1 LTKKSARP
9 ERTVRSAIIHNPEK
23 PAKFAHFPARLLPA
37 DDESGMVKS
46 QRNATLTTGNLMP
59 GREETWQH
67 GKMRR
72 RKSFGS
78 SMMIHVATFTSTPP
92 C

>member
-1 LTKKSARP
+1 M
-9 ERTVRSAIIHNPEK
+9 AIPGNELAMQLQH
-23 PAKFAHFPARLLPA
+23 A
-37 DDESGMVKS
+37 
-46 QRNATLTTGNLMP
+46 TTGNLMP
-59 GREETWQH
+59 GREETWQQ

-78 SMMIHVATFTSTPP
+78 SMMTVVSMFTSTPP